1 MQRRR
6 FVGLLAGAGLDRL
19 GRTHRLH
26 VSRRGLAFL
35 LKGGKAFLDG
45 RWSVTD
51 IGVDQDG
58 KLRFG
63 NGLEAAEVL
72 DVSGKIIS
80 PGFIDVLADNGLSIP
95 ATVPIF
101 EKYKVADGVTTAL
114 QMHGGTADC
123 DDFYRRLGR
132 IGHVVNYGAS
142 TFVMVI
148 RNRVAAFEERRRLI
162 TRCLHEGALGVSHS
176 LEYQPA
182 PFEELVEYA
191 KLARAYDRPFFL
203 HLRYSSAER
212 ELDGVDEAIRLARA
226 SGARVHLAH
235 LHSTGGTFRMEEALS
250 RIQAGIAEGLE
261 LTCCV
266 YPYSYWAT
274 YLASL
279 RFAAGWQQRYGL
291 TYSDLR
297 LVGSNERLSAESF
310 ARYRKTRVLVAVPE
324 GTMPLSKTFDLAIEQ
339 PFCMIA
345 SDGGIQREPRSNSHP
360 RGAACFATALR
371 YALDRGMPLERM
383 LEKMTALPARV
394 MRHALG
400 DRGYLKE
407 GAVADL
413 TVFDPAQ
420 VRGNATVENPNQTS
434 SGIDLVLVQGSKACL
449 KRGVPIRS

>member
-1 MQRRR
+1 MKRRGFIR
-6 FVGLLAGAGLDRL
+6 MLAAAGL
-19 GRTHRLH
+19 GRAGLRPRAL
-26 VSRRGLAFL
+26 VSGRGLVL
-35 LKGGKAFLDG
+35 LLRGGKLFRDG
-45 RWSVTD
+45 RWGSCDV
-51 IGVDQDG
+51 GVDQEG

-63 NGLEAAEVL
+63 SELQAAEVI

-80 PGFIDVLADNGLSIP
+80 PGFIDVLADNGLSLLG
-95 ATVPIF
+95 TVPIF

-132 IGHVVNYGAS
+132 IDHAVNYGAS

-162 TRCLHEGALGVSHS
+162 TRNLHEGALGVSHS

-212 ELDGVDEAIRLARA
+212 ELDGVDEAIRLARV

-235 LHSTGGTFRMEEALS
+235 LHSTGGTFRMEQALS

-261 LTCCV
+261 LTCCI

-297 LVGSNERLSAESF
+297 VVGSNERLTAESF

-324 GTMPLSKTFDLAIEQ
+324 GTMPLAKTFELAIEQ

-345 SDGGIQREPRSNSHP
+345 SDGGVQREPRSNSHP

-371 YALDRGMPLERM
+371 YALEHGMPVEKM

-400 DRGYLKE
+400 ERGYLRE

-413 TVFDPAQ
+413 TVD
-420 VRGNATVENPNQTS
+420 RKS
-434 SGIDLVLVQGSKACL
+434 
-449 KRGVPIRS
+449 

>member
-1 MQRRR
+1 MRM
-6 FVGLLAGAGLDRL
+6 FAAASLARSRL
-19 GRTHRLH
+19 RPSLI
-26 VSRRGLAFL
+26 VSERGLAL
-35 LKGGKAFLDG
+35 LLRGAKAYVDG
-45 RWSVTD
+45 RWSSAD
-51 IGVDQDG
+51 IGIDQDG

-72 DVSGKIIS
+72 DLTGKIVS
-80 PGFIDVLADNGLSIP
+80 PGFIDVLADNGLSLP
-95 ATVPIF
+95 ATVPVF
-101 EKYKVADGVTTAL
+101 EKYKVSDGITTAL

-123 DDFYRRLGR
+123 DDYYRRLGR
-132 IGHVVNYGAS
+132 LGHAVNYGAS

-148 RNRVAAFEERRRLI
+148 RNRVSGFEERRRLI
-162 TRCLHEGALGVSHS
+162 TRNLHEGALGVSHS

-212 ELDGVDEAIRLARA
+212 ELDGVDEAIRLARV

-235 LHSTGGTFRMEEALS
+235 LHSTGGTFRMEEALR

-279 RFAAGWQQRYGL
+279 RFSAGWQQRYGL

-297 LVGSNERLSAESF
+297 VVGSKERLTAESF

-324 GTMPLSKTFDLAIEQ
+324 GTMPLTKTFDLAIKQ

-345 SDGGIQREPRSNSHP
+345 SDGGVQREPRSNSHP

-371 YALDRGMPLERM
+371 YALEHGIPVERM
-383 LEKMTALPARV
+383 LEKMTALPAHV

-413 TVFDPAQ
+413 TVFDPAAI
-420 VRGNATVENPNQTS
+420 RGNATVENPNQTS
-434 SGIDLVLVQGSKACL
+434 SGIDLVLVRGRKACL
-449 KRGVPIRS
+449 AGQVAGKGGVAIRA

>member
-1 MQRRR
+1 MA
-6 FVGLLAGAGLDRL
+6 LLLR
-19 GRTHRLH
+19 
-26 VSRRGLAFL
+26 
-35 LKGGKAFLDG
+35 GGKLFREG
-45 RWSVTD
+45 RWGFCD
-51 IGVDQDG
+51 IGIDQEG
-58 KLRFG
+58 KQRFG
-63 NGLEAAEVL
+63 NDLQAIEVI

-80 PGFIDVLADNGLSIP
+80 PGFIDVLADNGLSLL

-132 IGHVVNYGAS
+132 IDHAVNYGAS

-148 RNRVAAFEERRRLI
+148 RNRVSAFEERRRLI
-162 TRCLHEGALGVSHS
+162 TRNLHEGALGVSHS

-212 ELDGVDEAIRLARA
+212 ELDGVDEAIRLARV

-235 LHSTGGTFRMEEALS
+235 LHSTGGTFRMEEALT

-279 RFAAGWQQRYGL
+279 RFSAGWQQRYGL

-297 LVGSNERLSAESF
+297 VVGSNERLTAESF

-324 GTMPLSKTFDLAIEQ
+324 GTMPLTKTFDLAIQQ

-345 SDGGIQREPRSNSHP
+345 SDGGVQREPRSNSHP

-371 YALDRGMPLERM
+371 YGLEHGIPIERM

-394 MRHALG
+394 MRHAVG

-413 TVFDPAQ
+413 TVIDPAT
-420 VRGNATVENPNQTS
+420 VHGNATVENPNQVS